1 MKKIIVELIIDMFQK
16 IKYNKKMKKRVLLVT
31 FLICFC
37 ALLYGC
43 EASGESD
50 GNTKIVLTTGF
61 AENEVFRIG
70 DSSCSL
76 PEIMVYLTNMQ
87 NQYESI
93 YGQQIWGHKIGEE
106 TLEAKVKDVV
116 LARRAQIKT
125 MNLLAQQRNLA
136 LSEQEETQV
145 IRAAQEY
152 YGSLNDTEIAVM
164 GIDES
169 VVEQLY
175 REYALANKVYN
186 QIIEG
191 TNPEISDDEA
201 RTVTVSQIFV
211 KTYALNGAG
220 EKVPYTEEGRK
231 AAFDKIKS
239 IQKMLREGENFDEL
253 AARYSENGQL
263 TISFRKGEMDP
274 TYEETA
280 FELGNEEVSKVIE
293 TEDGYYIIKCIS
305 TLDREQTDRNK
316 EKIMEQRKEEAFSA
330 IYDEFVL
337 TQIRNLNDELWEQ
350 VQFVHE
356 EKCTTTTFFD
366 VYNRYFDN

>member
-1 MKKIIVELIIDMFQK
+1 MA
-16 IKYNKKMKKRVLLVT
+16 
-31 FLICFC
+31 FLICVSVSLSAC
-37 ALLYGC
+37 K
-43 EASGESD
+43 ASGESG

-61 AENEVFRIG
+61 SENEVFRIG

-76 PEIMVYLTNMQ
+76 PEVMVYLTNMQ

-93 YGQQIWGHKIGEE
+93 YGQQIWEHKIGEE
-106 TLEAKVKDVV
+106 TLESKVKDVV
-116 LARRAQIKT
+116 LARLAQIKT
-125 MNLLAQQRNLA
+125 MNLLARQRGIELTA
-136 LSEQEETQV
+136 QEEAEVT
-145 IRAAQEY
+145 RAAQAY
-152 YGSLNDTEIAVM
+152 YASLNDTEIAVM

-175 REYALANKVYN
+175 REYALANNVYN
-186 QIIEG
+186 RIIEG

-211 KTYALNGAG
+211 KTYALNGEG
-220 EKVPYTEEGRK
+220 EKVPYTEDGRK
-231 AAFDKIKS
+231 AAFDKIKN
-239 IQKMLREGENFDEL
+239 IQKMLREGESFDEL
-253 AARYSENGQL
+253 ATRYSENGQL

-274 TYEETA
+274 AYEETA
-280 FELGNEEVSKVIE
+280 FELGNEEVSKIIE
-293 TEDGYYIIKCIS
+293 TESGYYIIKCIS

-337 TQIRNLNDELWEQ
+337 TQIRNLNDELWNQ

-356 EKCTTTTFFD
+356 EKCKTTTFFD
-366 VYNRYFDN
+366 VYNQYFEN

>member
-1 MKKIIVELIIDMFQK
+1 MKKQVLIIA
-16 IKYNKKMKKRVLLVT
+16 

-37 ALLYGC
+37 VSLGGC
-43 EASGESD
+43 KASEEKE

-76 PEIMVYLTNMQ
+76 PEVMVYLTNMQ

-93 YGQQIWGHKIGEE
+93 YGKQIWEHKIGEE

-116 LARRAQIKT
+116 LARLAQIKT
-125 MNLLAQQRNLA
+125 MNLLAQQRELA
-136 LSEQEETQV
+136 LTEQEEAEV
-145 IRAAQEY
+145 GRAAQEY
-152 YGSLNDTEIAVM
+152 YSSLNETEIEIM

-169 VVEQLY
+169 VVQQLY

-211 KTYALNGAG
+211 KTYALNGTG
-220 EKVPYTEEGRK
+220 EKVPYTEDGRK
-231 AAFDKIKS
+231 AAFDKIKN
-239 IQKMLREGENFDEL
+239 IQKMLREGESFDEL
-253 AARYSENGQL
+253 ATRYSENGQL

-274 TYEETA
+274 IYEETA
-280 FELGNEEVSKVIE
+280 FELGNEEISKVIE

-316 EKIMEQRKEEAFSA
+316 EKIMEKRKEEAFSA

-337 TQIRNLNDELWEQ
+337 TQIRNLNDELWDR

-356 EKCTTTTFFD
+356 EKSTTTTFFD
-366 VYNRYFDN
+366 VYNRHFEN

>member
-1 MKKIIVELIIDMFQK
+1 MIAF
-16 IKYNKKMKKRVLLVT
+16 
-31 FLICFC
+31 FICFC
-37 ALLYGC
+37 VSLYGC
-43 EASGESD
+43 KASEESE

-76 PEIMVYLTNMQ
+76 PEVMVYLTNMQ

-93 YGQQIWGHKIGEE
+93 YGQQIWEHKIGEV
-106 TLEAKVKDVV
+106 TLEEKVKDVV
-116 LARRAQIKT
+116 LARLAQIKT
-125 MNLLAQQRNLA
+125 MNLLAQQRELT
-136 LSEQEETQV
+136 LTEQEESAV
-145 IRAAQEY
+145 VRAAQEY
-152 YGSLNDTEIAVM
+152 YSSLNKTEIEVM

-231 AAFDKIKS
+231 AAFDKIKN
-239 IQKMLREGENFDEL
+239 IQKMIREGESFDEL
-253 AARYSENGQL
+253 ATRYSENGQM
-263 TISFRKGEMDP
+263 TISFRKGEMP
-274 TYEETA
+274 LEYEETA
-280 FELGNEEVSKVIE
+280 FELGNDEVSKVIE

-356 EKCTTTTFFD
+356 EECTTTTFFD
-366 VYNRYFDN
+366 VYNQHFEN